1 MRVLHI
7 GLILFCLS
15 LKLPAADA
23 PTPLGAL
30 LDEATRNN
38 PEILAARRGWQA
50 ATQVPSQV
58 STLPDPQVT
67 VQSFSVGSPR
77 PFAGYS
83 NSSFAYI
90 GFGVSQD
97 FPYPGKLKLKGEAAQ
112 QDADISRD
120 KVEAVRRSVLQ
131 QIKEAYFQTAYSQQT
146 LEVLDRNGKL
156 LDQIEKIADARYRVG
171 QGKQQDVLKAQLEK
185 TKLLREVAHHHE
197 LMETQQAL
205 LMKLL
210 NRPPGSPEIT
220 TEPLVETPL
229 RYTSDEL
236 LEKVRAQNPEV
247 ATQQEMVKKQSL
259 QVEIARKDRYPDFS
273 VQYMWQRTGPSFP
286 SYYMLTLSARL
297 PIYRRRKLNPEMTQ
311 AAEELNRSQRE
322 YESQVQTAYFD
333 VRNQYIA
340 AETASQML
348 KIYREGLIPQ
358 ALATYQSGL
367 ASYQTGSLDF
377 ESLFSTFLDVL
388 NFDGEYWKTLME
400 HETALARIG
409 RHRHRTQLRNAN
421 ATLSNRFLRATGTN
435 DCSGRRPRI
444 PVD

>member
-1 MRVLHI
+1 MSVLKTSF
-7 GLILFCLS
+7 ILFWLS
-15 LKLPAADA
+15 LNLSAADT
-23 PTPLGAL
+23 PTPLSVV

-38 PEILAARRGWQA
+38 PDILAARRGWHA

-77 PFAGYS
+77 PFAGFS
-83 NSSFAYI
+83 NSGFAYI
-90 GFGVSQD
+90 GLGVSQD

-112 QDADISRD
+112 QDAAISRD
-120 KVEAVRRSVLQ
+120 KLDAVRRSVLQ
-131 QIKEAYFQTAYSQQT
+131 QVKEAYFQTAYIQQT

-171 QGKQQDVLKAQLEK
+171 QGKQQEVLKAQLEK
-185 TKLLREVAHHHE
+185 TKLLREFAHHHE
-197 LMETQQAL
+197 LMGTQQAL
-205 LMKLL
+205 LLKLL

-259 QVEIARKDRYPDFS
+259 QVEMARKDRYPDFS
-273 VQYMWQRTGPSFP
+273 IQYMWQRTGPSFP
-286 SYYMLTLSARL
+286 SYYMLTFSARL

-311 AAEELNRSQRE
+311 AVEELNRSQRE

-400 HETALARIG
+400 HETALARIE
-409 RHRHRTQLRNAN
+409 QV
-421 ATLSNRFLRATGTN
+421 TGVPLN
-435 DCSGRRPRI
+435 
-444 PVD
+444 